1 MKKLF
6 VHQPLFRIFSPLFS
20 GVIVYLLVLLIN
32 NNVGQL
38 QEEFIAE
45 DLYVFIGLSY
55 LIQEAVRL
63 LLWLLRRKK
72 IAPNATFEI
81 LWQVLFSIVLCI
93 VLVSLSMTYFFKYVA
108 GYTINTEELLVF
120 NGIFIVISMLYV
132 LLFVSHQYLHK
143 VNTAKLT
150 HEELIRQ
157 NIEAEFKSFQQEV
170 NPKLL
175 FDSLETLLVLIDD
188 NPEDA
193 EAFIDELAVLYRYVL
208 QMKDKQLVTVQQEL
222 TVARAL
228 IAMLNKLPLQGLTLQ
243 SKLEK
248 DHFIVPGTLLKILE
262 TIARTSIVS
271 QSKTTIH
278 LTEEEEGIA
287 ISYAT
292 QDKIQDVIQL
302 SKFQALLEVY
312 KIYSETDWQMLH
324 EKEQRLIR
332 IPKLSVV

>member
-108 GYTINTEELLVF
+108 GYTINKEELLVF

-248 DHFIVPGTLLKILE
+248 DAH
-262 TIARTSIVS
+262 
-271 QSKTTIH
+271 
-278 LTEEEEGIA
+278 
-287 ISYAT
+287 
-292 QDKIQDVIQL
+292 D
-302 SKFQALLEVY
+302 
-312 KIYSETDWQMLH
+312 MM
-324 EKEQRLIR
+324 
-332 IPKLSVV
+332 